1 MYPTSSAYQKAVC
14 ASVRTD
20 RVNGSLTLTDGTVLT
35 LTDADIVSGSLCMDN
50 QCVNGEEL
58 AFGCAYLG
66 QVSLQLRTDL
76 SRYALYGA
84 CLRLDY
90 ALLLPDASW
99 ETVPLGVFTVAE
111 AERRAGFV
119 SLKAY
124 DNLVKLDTRYDG
136 SVLAGT
142 AYEILR
148 QIAENCGLALGQ
160 TAAEIAALNPN
171 AALSRQLDAT
181 YNVDTWRDCAAA
193 VAQLLGGFATVDRS
207 GQLVVRT
214 FAAAPCRTLDKTA
227 RSKTAV
233 ADYLCRCT
241 ALVLE
246 LQNGTAVSTADPDDG
261 LTLTVT
267 DFPLAENGLPAT
279 RQSICDNLFAALQ
292 TLPYTPAEVRLPGD
306 PALDLGDRLALPMA
320 DGTAPEMLITHT
332 VWKYRGG
339 QTVKAV
345 GKNPYLAGGGDRTE
359 ARLRSLAASAEANR
373 TIYYCFTNASKVQA
387 AETEKTVANLSF
399 VTTRDTGAVFMAQ
412 LLLTAAP
419 SGDTPLTVTV
429 RYYMDGVPLDYAPR
443 QSMAAGEHTLALF
456 YPFAELLGAATRRW
470 SVRLVC
476 EGGTVTVEKGGL
488 KAVISGQ
495 GMAAGKVWDGTL
507 TAEETLPAVALTALP
522 ALTLRPLQGRVSAA
536 VQTPTGGTLAAVLG
550 TVALPALPLLTFA
563 PMTEGL
569 GAATVEKTWTLTT
582 AARAVY
588 DKTFVTTQDGQFA
601 LRRLYTAE
609 STACPVDS
617 GLCSA
622 VTVDTTPFTKVEK
635 IEVIW

>member
-20 RVNGSLTLTDGTVLT
+20 RVNGALTLTDGTVLT

-119 SLKAY
+119 SLKGY

-227 RSKTAV
+227 RS
-233 ADYLCRCT
+233 
-241 ALVLE
+241 
-246 LQNGTAVSTADPDDG
+246 
-261 LTLTVT
+261 
-267 DFPLAENGLPAT
+267 
-279 RQSICDNLFAALQ
+279 
-292 TLPYTPAEVRLPGD
+292 
-306 PALDLGDRLALPMA
+306 
-320 DGTAPEMLITHT
+320 
-332 VWKYRGG
+332 
-339 QTVKAV
+339 
-345 GKNPYLAGGGDRTE
+345 
-359 ARLRSLAASAEANR
+359 
-373 TIYYCFTNASKVQA
+373 
-387 AETEKTVANLSF
+387 
-399 VTTRDTGAVFMAQ
+399 
-412 LLLTAAP
+412 
-419 SGDTPLTVTV
+419 
-429 RYYMDGVPLDYAPR
+429 
-443 QSMAAGEHTLALF
+443 
-456 YPFAELLGAATRRW
+456 
-470 SVRLVC
+470 
-476 EGGTVTVEKGGL
+476 
-488 KAVISGQ
+488 
-495 GMAAGKVWDGTL
+495 
-507 TAEETLPAVALTALP
+507 
-522 ALTLRPLQGRVSAA
+522 
-536 VQTPTGGTLAAVLG
+536 
-550 TVALPALPLLTFA
+550 
-563 PMTEGL
+563 
-569 GAATVEKTWTLTT
+569 
-582 AARAVY
+582 
-588 DKTFVTTQDGQFA
+588 
-601 LRRLYTAE
+601 
-609 STACPVDS
+609 
-617 GLCSA
+617 
-622 VTVDTTPFTKVEK
+622 
-635 IEVIW
+635 